1 MTENEARFGG
11 IFDNAAVGMGMHE
24 VGGRW
29 LDVNRKLCDVLGYT
43 RAEIVAINAFDMVHA
58 DEQAMVADGHARLS
72 RGELTEV
79 SKRARLIRKGGGLM
93 WAIVSS
99 SLIAATQARPAHL
112 LSIVQDISAD
122 RLAEQVALAAEQRL
136 RAGLE
141 NLGEMIALTDAN
153 DRIVVANRRFVEFNH
168 RVAEHTRPGCHYS
181 DHLRAGIALG
191 MFPQAT
197 GREDAWL
204 AERMSM
210 RHAGVGPVERQR
222 QDGRWL
228 MVDDQVLPDGGVVSY
243 GIEITERKL
252 AEQAARETNE
262 RLNLALE
269 FSRVLLWDHDFASG
283 RTFLSAGWAEVLGG
297 KPGESVAQPG
307 DLLRLAHADDLPRM
321 AEHFRAVRKGERAE
335 FALEHRLATPLGQW
349 LWVLTRGRVAA
360 RDSAGRALR
369 MIGTSVD
376 VTERKAAD
384 AALVASEE
392 RIRSLVNLSNDVF
405 WETDAEHRFASLN
418 YGRISATSSPPAP
431 EIGMTLW
438 EVPHTS
444 LDENTWRRHRE
455 DLAAHRIFRDFEVA
469 RPLPDGGEHVMQ
481 ISGEPVFDV
490 GGKFA
495 GYRGVGKDISARRA
509 AENALRALNA
519 DLERRVAERTVALE
533 TAYRELEAFSYSVS
547 HDLRAPLRAIV
558 GFSAILRE
566 DEGDRL
572 SDDGR
577 RLLAIIDDSARR
589 MGNLTDALLALART
603 SRQKLAHGRVDM
615 SAIANEVAGELARD
629 YPGTWIEIHPLP
641 PAAGDATLIRQIFAN
656 LIGNAL
662 KYSAR
667 ATTPRVDVGAET
679 DGDMPVY
686 FVRDNG
692 AGFDMAYAERL
703 FKPFERLHAEK
714 EFAGAGIGLALV
726 HMIVQRHGGS
736 IRAEGALGRG
746 AVFRF
751 SLESVV
757 A

>member
-11 IFDNAAVGMGMHE
+11 IFENAAVGMGMHE

-122 RLAEQVALAAEQRL
+122 RLVEQVALAAEQRL

-191 MFPQAT
+191 MFPQAM

-307 DLLRLAHADDLPRM
+307 DLLRLAHVDDLPRM

-349 LWVLTRGRVAA
+349 LWVLTRGRVAT

-418 YGRISATSSPPAP
+418 YGRISATGSPPAP
-431 EIGMTLW
+431 EIGMTRW

-444 LDENTWRRHRE
+444 LDEKAWRRHRE
-455 DLAAHRIFRDFEVA
+455 DLAAHRIFRDFEVV
-469 RPLPDGGEHVMQ
+469 RPLPDGGERVMQ

-490 GGKFA
+490 DGKFA

-641 PAAGDATLIRQIFAN
+641 PAAGDATLIRQVFAN

-667 ATTPRVDVGAET
+667 ATTPRVDIGAET
-679 DGDMPVY
+679 DGSMPVY

-726 HMIVQRHGGS
+726 HLIVQRHGGDIS
-736 IRAEGALGRG
+736 AEGAIGRG

-751 SLESVV
+751 SLESII